1 MNADTTL
8 LVASLVTLTGS
19 LLSNAVQYSS
29 NRRYKG
35 ASDAWQEERNAA
47 VVRAERV
54 AAEKAAVDVE
64 NAQLKARTDITLLER
79 QIAEMAAQ
87 NNEQHAGILRAQ
99 IEQTKL
105 FSDHAEREETMTKQI
120 SEAFTASTEVIKQL
134 LAEWRK

>member
-1 MNADTTL
+1 MVETTL
-8 LVASLVTLTGS
+8 LIASLVTLTGS
-19 LLSNAVQYSS
+19 LVSNAVQYSS

-35 ASDAWQEERNAA
+35 AADAWHEERNAA
-47 VVRAERV
+47 VAKAERI
-54 AAEKAAVDVE
+54 AAEKAVVDIE
-64 NAQLKARTDITLLER
+64 NAQLRAKTDITLLER

-105 FSDHAEREETMTKQI
+105 FSDHAEREELITKQI

-134 LAEWRK
+134 LTERRK